1 MVALAIFYIV
11 QSYPH
16 NNTICKIIPILEMEN
31 LKQSDSRPNCFE
43 NHVSPV
49 CDEDNVEIREFIDS
63 GNCHNK

>member
-31 LKQSDSRPNCFE
+31 LKQSDSRPSCFE